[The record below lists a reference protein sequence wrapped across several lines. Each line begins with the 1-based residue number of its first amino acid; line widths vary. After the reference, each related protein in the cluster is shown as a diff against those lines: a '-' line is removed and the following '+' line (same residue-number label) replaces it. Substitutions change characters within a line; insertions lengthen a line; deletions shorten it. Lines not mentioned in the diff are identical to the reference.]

1 MSYNEQYSNT
11 YLQKN
16 NDKHDI
22 ENNMAATRLPEFTLY
37 YVTELDKIYRHH
49 LPYTTEIKYPWHI
62 YDLDECKLDNLISI
76 FELNELFTEH
86 IDNIS
91 QLTDYVRRYESIHEN
106 AMKVEM
112 YRQEIDPII
121 ISDKKNL
128 DTVLEI
134 LSGNK

>member
-11 YLQKN
+11 YLQKT

-22 ENNMAATRLPEFTLY
+22 ENNMEATRLPEFTLY
-37 YVTELDKIYRHH
+37 YVTELDKNYRYH
-49 LPYTTEIKYPWHI
+49 LPDMTEIKYPWHI
-62 YDLDECKLDNLISI
+62 YYLDECKIDNLITI
-76 FELNELFTEH
+76 FELTELFTEH

-106 AMKVEM
+106 AMKMEM

-128 DTVLEI
+128 NTVLEI

>member
-11 YLQKN
+11 YLQKT

-22 ENNMAATRLPEFTLY
+22 ENNMEATRLPEFTLY
-37 YVTELDKIYRHH
+37 YVTELDKNYRYH
-49 LPYTTEIKYPWHI
+49 LPDMTEIKYPWHI
-62 YDLDECKLDNLISI
+62 YDLGECKLDNLISI

-91 QLTDYVRRYESIHEN
+91 QLMDYVRRYESLSEN
-106 AMKVEM
+106 AMKLEM

-128 DTVLEI
+128 NTVLEI

>member
-49 LPYTTEIKYPWHI
+49 LPDTTEIKYPWHI
-62 YDLDECKLDNLISI
+62 YDLDECKIDNLITI
-76 FELNELFTEH
+76 FELTELFTEH

-91 QLTDYVRRYESIHEN
+91 QLMDYVRIYESLSEN
-106 AMKVEM
+106 AMKMDM
-112 YRQEIDPII
+112 YRQKIKPILENE
-121 ISDKKNL
+121 KKNL
-128 DTVLEI
+128 NTVIEL
-134 LSGNK
+134 LYDNK

>member
-11 YLQKN
+11 YLQKT

-22 ENNMAATRLPEFTLY
+22 ENNMEATRLPEFTLY
-37 YVTELDKIYRHH
+37 YVTELDKNYRYH
-49 LPYTTEIKYPWHI
+49 LPDMTEIKYPWHI
-62 YDLDECKLDNLISI
+62 YDLGECKLDNLISI
-76 FELNELFTEH
+76 FLFFELFTEH

-106 AMKVEM
+106 AMKMEM

-128 DTVLEI
+128 NTVLEI